1 MITAHVSNRD
11 TLLMPYAALAM
22 AAFADLGG
30 SSSEQWAVT
39 YPDNKYLADALISG
53 YAGQEQGLQ
62 TRIANKLPDTT
73 SVLYQRVSTV
83 VDDIKG
89 NETQGNQQL
98 LAERYPQG
106 VALFQNTCQPCHGED
121 GRGVAPIAPPLA
133 GSQWV
138 TGDKQRL
145 MALVL

>member
-30 SSSEQWAVT
+30 SISEQWAVT

-62 TRIANKLPDTT
+62 TRIAHKLPDTT

-83 VDDIKG
+83 VVELKG
-89 NETQGNQQL
+89 NTTKGNKQIMAKTNNQG
-98 LAERYPQG
+98 EEK
-106 VALFQNTCQPCHGED
+106 FQNKTTNC
-121 GRGVAPIAPPLA
+121 
-133 GSQWV
+133 
-138 TGDKQRL
+138 
-145 MALVL
+145 

>member
-30 SSSEQWAVT
+30 SISEQWAVT

-73 SVLYQRVSTV
+73 SVLYKRISTV
-83 VDDIKG
+83 VDDIQG
-89 NETQGNQQL
+89 NETKGNKQL
-98 LAERYPQG
+98 VAARYPTDI
-106 VALFQNTCQPCHGED
+106 ALCQNT
-121 GRGVAPIAPPLA
+121 LA
-133 GSQWV
+133 KTSS
-138 TGDKQRL
+138 R
-145 MALVL
+145 